1 MARSVQSRIFKKNIK
16 RREKQ
21 KGAGIHFYEN
31 PASRIKKEDLE
42 LKNTSLARTS
52 VVKEVSLRRSKTK
65 VQLHEGRAWRY
76 DDLWWLKNLFIKN
89 RYQLFVPLAWALGD
103 LHP

>member
-21 KGAGIHFYEN
+21 KRAGIHFYES

-52 VVKEVSLRRSKTK
+52 GVKKCHCADQK
-65 VQLHEGRAWRY
+65 PKFNCMKEGH
-76 DDLWWLKNLFIKN
+76 
-89 RYQLFVPLAWALGD
+89 GD
-103 LHP
+103 TMIYGG